1 MVVLFA
7 AGSTCF
13 LVAPFPAFLQA
24 VGPQVDAVVF
34 LVGSILFTAAATLQW
49 LETVRDGR
57 TDGVRTRAVWQP
69 HRLDWW
75 SSSVQLVG
83 TLFFNAT
90 TLHSLTTTVGSPSY
104 DRVVWRPDA
113 LGSLCF
119 LAAGVLAYVDVS
131 GGLLHRPPRT
141 IGGLVASC
149 NLLGS
154 VAFGLAALGAYVLPG
169 TEAEQNPAVANV
181 ATAAGALLFL
191 VASLLLVPERTHG
204 ARRPQ
209 TERSRPL

>member
-1 MVVLFA
+1 MVTLFA

-13 LVAPFPAFLQA
+13 LVAPLPAFLQA

-34 LVGSILFTAAATLQW
+34 LLGSILFTAAASLQW
-49 LETVRDGR
+49 LETIRPSR
-57 TDGVRTRAVWQP
+57 TDGVRTHAFWQP

-75 SSSVQLVG
+75 SSTVQLIG

-90 TLHSLTTTVGSPSY
+90 TFHSLTTTVGSPSY

-119 LAAGVLAYVDVS
+119 LVSGVLAYVDLS
-131 GGLLHRPPRT
+131 GSLLHRPPRT
-141 IGGLVASC
+141 IEGLIVSS

-154 VAFGLAALGAYVLPG
+154 VAFGLAALGAYVLADSN
-169 TEAEQNPAVANV
+169 AEVNVTLVNV
-181 ATAAGALLFL
+181 ATAVGALLFL
-191 VASLLLVPERTHG
+191 VASLLLVPQQ
-204 ARRPQ
+204 RRQ
-209 TERSRPL
+209 AT